1 MKLTEHRWVHA
12 IWCDDIRQ
20 EVGNKP
26 SFMGVY
32 TSSLVVPSL
41 PTVLPRLA
49 VCVNVWTPKTQPF
62 KTLNVRICSNEDEK
76 PLAAIEVVSDALAG
90 ALSQG
95 QTLERSGGEKV
106 ASEPSAL
113 GFSFILL
120 LGQLPLKE
128 ATQWLKVWVD
138 TESEVL
144 ESFKLLI
151 DTPASVE
158 MLNAGP
164 VEA

>member
-12 IWCDDIRQ
+12 TWCDDIRQ

-32 TSSLVVPSL
+32 TGSLVVPSL

-49 VCVNVWTPKTQPF
+49 VWVNVWTPKAQPF
-62 KTLNVRICSNEDEK
+62 KILKVRICNNEDEK
-76 PLAAIEVVSDALAG
+76 PLAAIDVDSESLAG
-90 ALSQG
+90 ATNQG
-95 QTLERSGGEKV
+95 QFLERSEDKIVVG
-106 ASEPSAL
+106 EPSAL
-113 GFSFILL
+113 GLSFILL

-128 ATQWLKVWVD
+128 TTRWLKVWVD

-144 ESFKLLI
+144 ESFKLRI
-151 DTPASVE
+151 DTPATVE
-158 MLNAGP
+158 MLNAPLGT
-164 VEA
+164 

>member
-32 TSSLVVPSL
+32 TGSLVVPSL

-49 VCVNVWTPKTQPF
+49 VWVNVWTPKAQPF
-62 KTLNVRICSNEDEK
+62 KILKVRICNNEDEK
-76 PLAAIEVVSDALAG
+76 PLAAIDVDSESLAG
-90 ALSQG
+90 ATNQG
-95 QTLERSGGEKV
+95 QSLERSEDKIVVG
-106 ASEPSAL
+106 EPSAL
-113 GFSFILL
+113 GLSFILL
-120 LGQLPLKE
+120 LGQLQLKE
-128 ATQWLKVWVD
+128 TTRWLKVWVD

-144 ESFKLLI
+144 ESFKLRI
-151 DTPASVE
+151 DTPATVE
-158 MLNAGP
+158 MLNAPLGT
-164 VEA
+164 